1 MTTRVALVPG
11 WLRPA
16 PVGGVDVKFW
26 DSGDP
31 VPPVDVLDKVE
42 LFVPPYMGAAT
53 DAALARRMPALRVVQ
68 ALMAG
73 VDGIAPEIPADVPLL
88 RAAGVHDTSTAELAV
103 GLMIAAQRGIDVA
116 ARDMLTGTWGH
127 ERRRSLADSHV
138 GILGWGG
145 VGRALATRLERFE
158 VQVTGFSR
166 SGSAGSRTIE
176 AFDETC
182 AWLDIVVLALPLTPQ
197 TQGFMGPRRLDS
209 LAEGALLVNVGRGA
223 LIDTDALLERAGAGR
238 LRAALDVTD
247 PEPLPPEH
255 PLWRCPGVL
264 ITPHLGGNSEAFV
277 PRARRM
283 VDRQLQLLAAGA
295 FD

>member
-1 MTTRVALVPG
+1 MKPVEQGRVWREGVARSDQLAVET
-11 WLRPA
+11 
-16 PVGGVDVKFW
+16 PVAFEYNGISHAVM
-26 DSGDP
+26 
-31 VPPVDVLDKVE
+31 L
-42 LFVPPYMGAAT
+42 AT
-53 DAALARRMPALRVVQ
+53 PSDLEDFAVGFSLSEGIVARR
-68 ALMAG
+68 G
-73 VDGIAPEIPADVPLL
+73 DIFGIEVEES
-88 RAAGVHDTSTAELAV
+88 AAGITLKIE
-103 GLMIAAQRGIDVA
+103 IAAGDFMRLKQ
-116 ARDMLTGTWGH
+116 
-127 ERRRSLADSHV
+127 RRRSLADSHV

-223 LIDTDALLERAGAGR
+223 LIDTDALLVRAGAGR

-264 ITPHLGGNSEAFV
+264 ITPHLGGDSEAFV